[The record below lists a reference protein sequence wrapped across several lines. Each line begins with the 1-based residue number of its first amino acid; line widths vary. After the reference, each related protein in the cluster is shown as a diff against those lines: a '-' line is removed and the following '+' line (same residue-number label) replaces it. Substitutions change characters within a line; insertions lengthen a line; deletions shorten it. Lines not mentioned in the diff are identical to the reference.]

1 VRHDFVELRED
12 VSNSPLWN
20 ADLAPTSIAQRT
32 WSVYNIAALW
42 IGMSVVIST
51 YLLAAGLIDQGMA
64 WWQALLTILL
74 GNAIVLVPM
83 VLNAHSGTKYGVS
96 FPVLCRASFGT
107 RGAHI
112 PGLLRSIVACGWFG
126 IQTWIGGS
134 ALDALIRVLWPGW
147 NDVVAHEWAA
157 FLVFWVIQVVI
168 LLRGMQGIKV
178 LESFGAPLLLLGGV
192 LLLVWAL
199 RAAGGWNAIVSGA
212 EQLRGG
218 AENRSFWRIFWP
230 GLTANVGYW
239 ATLSLNIPDFTRYA
253 RSQREQMLGQALGLP
268 TTMFLFSF
276 IGALVTS
283 ATVVVYG
290 EAVWDPVQL
299 VSRFGKPLVICFAML
314 VIMIAQITTNMA
326 ANVVAPATGFSNLS
340 PRRISFLTGSLM
352 TATLGVAMMP
362 WRVMQSAGDY
372 IFTWLIGYS
381 SLMGALA
388 GILIC
393 DYWVLRRR
401 RLDLRALF
409 DPDGIY
415 SYGGGFNVRAVL
427 ALGLAVAPVVP
438 GFVRAATTPGGI
450 VAEPGFFDTLY
461 TYAWFVTFGTSFG
474 LYALLMRGRVQSFGD
489 QAQRQPR

>member
-1 VRHDFVELRED
+1 
-12 VSNSPLWN
+12 
-20 ADLAPTSIAQRT
+20 
-32 WSVYNIAALW
+32 
-42 IGMSVVIST
+42 
-51 YLLAAGLIDQGMA
+51 
-64 WWQALLTILL
+64 
-74 GNAIVLVPM
+74 
-83 VLNAHSGTKYGVS
+83 
-96 FPVLCRASFGT
+96 
-107 RGAHI
+107 
-112 PGLLRSIVACGWFG
+112 
-126 IQTWIGGS
+126 
-134 ALDALIRVLWPGW
+134 
-147 NDVVAHEWAA
+147 
-157 FLVFWVIQVVI
+157 
-168 LLRGMQGIKV
+168 
-178 LESFGAPLLLLGGV
+178 
-192 LLLVWAL
+192 
-199 RAAGGWNAIVSGA
+199 
-212 EQLRGG
+212 
-218 AENRSFWRIFWP
+218 
-230 GLTANVGYW
+230 
-239 ATLSLNIPDFTRYA
+239 
-253 RSQREQMLGQALGLP
+253 
-268 TTMFLFSF
+268 
-276 IGALVTS
+276 
-283 ATVVVYG
+283 
-290 EAVWDPVQL
+290 
-299 VSRFGKPLVICFAML
+299 ML